1 LFATMAARYVSSQLI
16 QTIQK
21 GGKSIVVECVDKM
34 TAWIRPAGFPTT
46 SLRSEFVQIVEENI
60 TVTLS
65 SLRLP

>member
-1 LFATMAARYVSSQLI
+1 MAARYVSRQLI

-34 TAWIRPAGFPTT
+34 TAWIRPACFPTT
-46 SLRSEFVQIVEENI
+46 SVPSELSKSLKK
-60 TVTLS
+60 TLALS